1 VSRVSGGQ
9 GHRVRL
15 IRRCFLSCSSR
26 LRAFVPL
33 LCPLYAFAVVH
44 SMLSYVR
51 VWMVTP
57 SFLLIRFVMLLFR
70 RTKLR
75 EMLGNENAH
84 LYNSS
89 SDGGRVPRRR
99 STTQESLPAVYLQ
112 NRNDVCQSLGPYAS
126 SRSLVGPRILSG
138 TYTDNQGYFLDD
150 TKDARDCE
158 DPSIGRYRRVRD
170 NSNHDSIIVLLD
182 DPPSSPRS
190 GDWMTPLGY
199 SVSVTAP
206 NTSKSTTFSR
216 PDSEFEETRS
226 FHGSH
231 VGDGIVS
238 LIRSARCN

>member
-1 VSRVSGGQ
+1 
-9 GHRVRL
+9 
-15 IRRCFLSCSSR
+15 
-26 LRAFVPL
+26 VPL
-33 LCPLYAFAVVH
+33 QCPLYAFAVVH

-51 VWMVTP
+51 ICLVTP
-57 SFLLIRFVMLLFR
+57 WLSLTHFILSSFR

-89 SDGGRVPRRR
+89 SDGGRLPRRR

-138 TYTDNQGYFLDD
+138 TYTENQGYFLDE
-150 TKDARDCE
+150 TKDHKDCE

-170 NSNHDSIIVLLD
+170 DSNHDSIIVLLD
-182 DPPSSPRS
+182 DPPTSPRS
-190 GDWMTPLGY
+190 GDWVTPLGY

-216 PDSEFEETRS
+216 PESEFEETRS

-231 VGDGIVS
+231 VGNERLVS
-238 LIRSARCN
+238 CIRHGVTDVLITS

>member
-1 VSRVSGGQ
+1 M
-9 GHRVRL
+9 L
-15 IRRCFLSCSSR
+15 IP
-26 LRAFVPL
+26 FVW
-33 LCPLYAFAVVH
+33 F
-44 SMLSYVR
+44 S
-51 VWMVTP
+51 T
-57 SFLLIRFVMLLFR
+57 R

-99 STTQESLPAVYLQ
+99 STTQESIPAVYLQ

-138 TYTDNQGYFLDD
+138 TYTENQGHFLKE
-150 TKDARDCE
+150 TKDPRDCE

-182 DPPSSPRS
+182 DPPTSPRS
-190 GDWMTPLGY
+190 GDWVTPLGY

-216 PDSEFEETRS
+216 SDSEFEETRS

-231 VGDGIVS
+231 VGDGA
-238 LIRSARCN
+238 IRLLLLAEYD